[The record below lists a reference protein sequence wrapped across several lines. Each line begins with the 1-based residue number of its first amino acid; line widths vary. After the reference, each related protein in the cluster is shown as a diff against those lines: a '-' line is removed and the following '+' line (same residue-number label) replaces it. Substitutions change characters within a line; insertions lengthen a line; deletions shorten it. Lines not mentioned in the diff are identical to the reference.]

1 MEAIAVIA
9 TGMGVAW
16 ASGINLYATIAVLGV
31 MGATGSMEL
40 PPELRVLQS
49 EGVIAAALVMYFV
62 EFFADKVPG
71 LDTSWDAVHTF
82 IRIPAGAILA
92 AQAVGEVSQ
101 EAQIVAFLLGG
112 AVAGSAHATKAGAR
126 LAINT
131 SPEPVSNWTASV
143 LEDIAAVTGL
153 WVAFNHPWVM
163 AGFVVAFFLFALW
176 FVPRVWRLLVAMMG
190 KVAGWFGGGR
200 EVAPPPTTDEPT

>member
-16 ASGINLYATIAVLGV
+16 ASGVNLYATVAVLGI
-31 MGATGSMEL
+31 MGATGSMVL
-40 PPELRVLQS
+40 PPELQVLQS
-49 EGVIAAALVMYFV
+49 DGIILAALVMFFI

-71 LDTSWDAVHTF
+71 LDSGWDAVHTF

-126 LAINT
+126 LVINT
-131 SPEPVSNWTASV
+131 SPEPFSNWAASV
-143 LEDIAAVTGL
+143 IEDVAAVTAL

-163 AGFVVAFFLFALW
+163 AGFVAAFFLFALW
-176 FVPRVWRLLVAMMG
+176 FVPRVWRLLKGALR
-190 KVAGWFGGGR
+190 KVAGGFGEGSR
-200 EVAPPPTTDEPT
+200 ATPPPVG